1 MVFKLNQP
9 RIFYGWWIV
18 GACLLVNM
26 YTGGVIFFGFTAVFE
41 PIANEFG
48 WSYTQISLAASLRGL
63 EMGLLAPLVGL
74 LTDRW
79 GPRKL
84 MFGGAIIGGAGLIL
98 LGQITSLGMFYA
110 SFVLISIG
118 MSTCASTVVMTAVA
132 NWFHRKVSITTG
144 IVVSGFALGG
154 LLVPLMSALIDMLGW
169 RQAMVS
175 LGFGMWAII
184 MPLSLIVRHRPE
196 QYGYLPDGDSASES
210 FNGERLTSTQSA
222 RKDISARQAISSRAF
237 WHIALGAMYQ
247 AFAVN
252 AVVTHIMPYLS
263 SIGISRVVS
272 SFMASATP
280 VTSIIGRLG
289 FGWLGD
295 RYDKKL
301 VSATGFA
308 MMASGLILFGLV
320 PTVGMWLL
328 VPFTIIFGIGWGGV
342 VPLRPALLRE
352 YFGRSHFGTILGF
365 AFGVMMVGVIVG
377 APLAGWAFDTWGSY
391 QEIWFLFAGLGVVAT
406 LNMLAIPPLDKTA

>member
-1 MVFKLNQP
+1 
-9 RIFYGWWIV
+9 
-18 GACLLVNM
+18 
-26 YTGGVIFFGFTAVFE
+26 
-41 PIANEFG
+41 
-48 WSYTQISLAASLRGL
+48 
-63 EMGLLAPLVGL
+63 
-74 LTDRW
+74 
-79 GPRKL
+79 
-84 MFGGAIIGGAGLIL
+84 
-98 LGQITSLGMFYA
+98 
-110 SFVLISIG
+110 
-118 MSTCASTVVMTAVA
+118 
-132 NWFHRKVSITTG
+132 
-144 IVVSGFALGG
+144 
-154 LLVPLMSALIDMLGW
+154 
-169 RQAMVS
+169 
-175 LGFGMWAII
+175 
-184 MPLSLIVRHRPE
+184 
-196 QYGYLPDGDSASES
+196 
-210 FNGERLTSTQSA
+210 
-222 RKDISARQAISSRAF
+222 
-237 WHIALGAMYQ
+237 MYQ

-272 SFMASATP
+272 SYMASATP

-377 APLAGWAFDTWGSY
+377 APLAGWAFDTWGTY
-391 QEIWFLFAGLGVVAT
+391 QGIWFLFAGLGVVAT
-406 LNMLAIPPLDKTA
+406 LNMLTIPPLDKTA